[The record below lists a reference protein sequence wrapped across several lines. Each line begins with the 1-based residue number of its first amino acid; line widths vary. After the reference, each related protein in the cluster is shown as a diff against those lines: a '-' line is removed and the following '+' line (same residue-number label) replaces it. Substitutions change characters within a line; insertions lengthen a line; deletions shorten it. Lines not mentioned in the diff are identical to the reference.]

1 MGRRAETDAQAP
13 AGEARVTRLVS
24 SFLAVPLGVAGLLVA
39 VRALVGRPIHSVVAI
54 GAPLNPE
61 SAAAICLLLS
71 LILLGRGPAASPT
84 PQRARLR
91 TLGALGLA
99 LVVTLACYWRSLW
112 FPFISDDY
120 VIVARSLRGEM
131 FGPVLTQGDAG
142 VAFRP
147 LTRFLFAVQGRW
159 GSADPVWWHSVGVIF
174 HLANCALVFLLARRF
189 VAPGVAVFAAA
200 IFGLHAT
207 HPEAVSWMNS
217 RSDVL
222 AAFFL
227 LSALLVFLE
236 HWTRPHWGRQVAA
249 LLLVALAVLNKES
262 AYAFAPLAW
271 LLIAAKE
278 KPGWKGI
285 RVLRPFVALEG
296 ALFAYRWWVLGGI
309 GGYASSA
316 TGRSVFLSFDLL
328 RIVKTLCWR
337 TWAILFFP
345 VNWDVPATASLG
357 VTLVLAA
364 AALVLLSRARTERRT
379 LLALAAFVVVSI
391 LPVLPLAMVGPSLL
405 NARLYYLPSVGFGLL
420 LGVALNAVRPVTL
433 RAGAAA
439 ALLLFHFAALRQ
451 ELDVWQSVTR
461 LAKRTCV
468 DTATLV
474 SPGSSVA
481 VSGLPDTINGVF
493 FLGNGF
499 QECVELEAGRRLPA
513 LVAGRGQP
521 ANSTG
526 RVFRWDPDQRRLVAA
541 GP

>member
-1 MGRRAETDAQAP
+1 MGRRDGVHEM
-13 AGEARVTRLVS
+13 VS
-24 SFLAVPLGVAGLLVA
+24 SFLAVSLGVAALLVA
-39 VRALVGRPIHSVVAI
+39 ARALVGRPIHSLVDI

-71 LILLGRGPAASPT
+71 LIVLSRGAAAST
-84 PQRARLR
+84 PQPAGLR

-112 FPFISDDY
+112 FPLISDDY

-131 FGPVLTQGDAG
+131 LGPVLTQGDAG

-147 LTRFLFAVQGRW
+147 LTRFLFSVQGWW

-174 HLANCALVFLLARRF
+174 HLANGALVFLLARRF
-189 VAPGVAVFAAA
+189 VAPGIAVFAAA
-200 IFGLHAT
+200 VFGLHAT

-227 LSALLVFLE
+227 LSALLVFLK
-236 HWTRPHWGRQVAA
+236 HWTRPHWGRQLAA

-285 RVLRPFVALEG
+285 RVLLPFAALEG

-316 TGRSVFLSFDLL
+316 TGRSMFLSFDLL

-337 TWAILFFP
+337 VWAILFFP
-345 VNWDVPATASLG
+345 INWDVPPTAFLG

-364 AALVLLSRARTERRT
+364 GALLLLSRARTERRT
-379 LLALAAFVVVSI
+379 LLPQVAFVVVSI
-391 LPVLPLAMVGPSLL
+391 LPVLPLSMVGPSLL
-405 NARLYYLPSVGFGLL
+405 NARLYSLPSVGF
-420 LGVALNAVRPVTL
+420 
-433 RAGAAA
+433 
-439 ALLLFHFAALRQ
+439 
-451 ELDVWQSVTR
+451 E
-461 LAKRTCV
+461 
-468 DTATLV
+468 
-474 SPGSSVA
+474 
-481 VSGLPDTINGVF
+481 
-493 FLGNGF
+493 
-499 QECVELEAGRRLPA
+499 
-513 LVAGRGQP
+513 
-521 ANSTG
+521 
-526 RVFRWDPDQRRLVAA
+526 
-541 GP
+541 